1 MTDKI
6 TKKAK
11 KTSPIKKKKQEIS
24 VVDKSAIDKWRKR
37 YNERVKPL
45 KFKKVDDRTLT
56 HTEQDS
62 EKFWA
67 RMLETTGSPDVDF
80 FQTILTQVRATL
92 PQEEPERATNFVA
105 AFMHGLKP
113 QDEMEGVLIAQ
124 MAGIHNLI
132 MEYMRKAV
140 IPEQFLGAAEDYTNR
155 AYKLLNVFLR
165 QVEALQK
172 YRGKTSQ
179 QKVIVEHVH
188 IHEGGQAVVGHIESR
203 PRGEGDG
210 TKNRG

>member
-1 MTDKI
+1 MTDN
-6 TKKAK
+6 TKKEAK
-11 KTSPIKKKKQEIS
+11 KTSLIKRKNQELS
-24 VVDKSAIDKWRKR
+24 QVEKSAIDKWQKR
-37 YNERVKPL
+37 HKERVKPL
-45 KFKKVDDRTLT
+45 KFKKIDDRTLT

-80 FQTILTQVRATL
+80 YQTILTQVRATL

-140 IPEQFLGAAEDYTNR
+140 IPEQYLEAAEDYTNR
-155 AYKLLNVFLR
+155 AYKLINVFLR

-188 IHEGGQAVVGHIESR
+188 IYEGGQAVVGHIESK

-210 TKNRG
+210 TKN

>member
-1 MTDKI
+1 MTDN
-6 TKKAK
+6 TKKNAK
-11 KTSPIKKKKQEIS
+11 KPSPQKRKKQELS
-24 VVDKSAIDKWRKR
+24 PLEKTALDKWKERD
-37 YNERVKPL
+37 NERVGPV
-45 KFKKVDDRTLT
+45 KFKKAGNRAIT
-56 HTEQDS
+56 HVEQDPD
-62 EKFWA
+62 KFWPQ
-67 RMLETTGSPDVDF
+67 MTETTGSRDIHF
-80 FQTILTQVRATL
+80 FKTLFVQVTSTL
-92 PQEEPERATNFVA
+92 PKEESDDASNFIA

-140 IPEQFLGAAEDYTNR
+140 IPEQYLEAAEDYTNR
-155 AYKLLNVFLR
+155 AYKLINVFLR
-165 QVEALQK
+165 QVKAIQK

-203 PRGEGDG
+203 ARGEGDG
-210 TKNRG
+210 TKN